1 MTSYIQLINKI
12 NAFCSAH
19 YQIKRFGAEF
29 GEQRP
34 NLATESEQYPYVFM
48 SPISGTPNYD
58 LNQITVEITCYDI
71 IQKDRANLNT
81 IVSDCHLILTD
92 LFGYYNQGK
101 DEDIIALSASQSPLN
116 NYDLDYVAGW
126 SMTITFELE
135 GWCTD
140 AIPMSPIPSGGGGE
154 CESVTYSITDDE
166 GTVLYSGTVA
176 SGGSLT
182 QAISDATATLKDT
195 AGVTIS
201 TTSINAQGSADI
213 TAPDATYRNSD
224 ASYSGNI
231 VSGGNLNIVDS
242 DVNVNSTLEG
252 SVVSVKDIN
261 IDVVDSSGAVTP
273 DSVTIVGNTVT
284 IDVPDSSPAPVGAT
298 LMKTGQT
305 SSYRTGDDGGL
316 QAGRATD
323 FFTLAVNNPFGNTN
337 RFTDELG
344 GSTYTNNIVI
354 DWSTYDTVAGTVLGY
369 YFTGSSFGT
378 VVWNDAI
385 DNALSHSVGTFTTG
399 WRLPNVNEINNLIN
413 YEYPQKINYA
423 PFNLGNVNFW
433 VSTTSPNNTAQ
444 AYQVQTQQAY
454 VFFGYNKT
462 SARSVYFYCR
472 TFTVSGTTLT

>member
-19 YQIKRFGAEF
+19 YQVKRFGAEF

-126 SMTITFELE
+126 SMQITFELE

-140 AIPMSPIPSGGGGE
+140 AIPMSPIPSGGGGD
-154 CESVTYSITDDE
+154 CESVTYTISDDA
-166 GTVLYSGTVA
+166 GNTLYSGTVA
-176 SGGSLT
+176 SGGSLSQT
-182 QAISDATATLKDT
+182 INDSVATLKDT
-195 AGVTIS
+195 AGLTIS

-224 ASYSGNI
+224 ASYSGNV
-231 VSGGNLNIVDS
+231 VSDGNLNIPDS

-298 LMKTGQT
+298 LMRTGSLT
-305 SSYRTGDDGGL
+305 SYRTGDD
-316 QAGRATD
+316 ADTRNEGRATD
-323 FFTLAVNNPFGNTN
+323 FFTLATNNPFGNTN

-369 YFTGSSFGT
+369 YTGGIN
-378 VVWNDAI
+378 VNRNWNDAI
-385 DNALSHSVGTFTTG
+385 DWALALSIGTFTTG
-399 WRLPNVNEINNLIN
+399 WRLMNIKEAFNIAYYN
-413 YEYPQKINYA
+413 QA
-423 PFNLGNVNFW
+423 QPFNYSPFNMVVNNYYT
-433 VSTTSPNNTAQ
+433 STTDISNTSRAWYINTASQ
-444 AYQVQTQQAY
+444 FSSLT
-454 VFFGYNKT
+454 KT
-462 SARSVYFYCR
+462 ITARTVATR
-472 TFTVSGTTLT
+472 TFSVSGTTLS